1 MARAYISVGSNID
14 RERNVKA
21 ALDALSAAYGKLHT
35 SSVFES
41 EPVGFEG
48 DPFYNLAV
56 GLDTS
61 QSVGALANVLR
72 KIEDACERRRDTPR
86 FSPRTLDLDLL
97 AYDDER
103 QWYGHLPDPIA
114 SAIINKSIDKLIGSV
129 PDEWVETI
137 DFLRIEGLIEHRA
150 HLLVIWI
157 ITSSKRRSRNPAF
170 FLVKSEHTQRS
181 FRIDAF
187 TTATTRSHVVGE
199 VGRIKQYAP

>member
-21 ALDALSAAYGKLHT
+21 ALDALCAAYGELHT

-97 AYDDER
+97 TYDDVV
-103 QWYGHLPDPIA
+103 GMVDGVSLPRGEITENAFVLGPLAEIARAEMHPIA
-114 SAIINKSIDKLIGSV
+114 QKTYAELWRHFDMAGQELR
-129 PDEWVETI
+129 PVEFTW
-137 DFLRIEGLIEHRA
+137 DGVRI
-150 HLLVIWI
+150 
-157 ITSSKRRSRNPAF
+157 SSPR
-170 FLVKSEHTQRS
+170 T
-181 FRIDAF
+181 
-187 TTATTRSHVVGE
+187 
-199 VGRIKQYAP
+199 